1 MLQQDER
8 LLRRPEVLRITGMTR
23 YMVDMLEELGC
34 FPKRVRI
41 GQRAVF
47 WPKTEIDAFI
57 ETQKQ
62 CRDHDQA
69 GQNSL

>member
-1 MLQQDER
+1 MLMQDER

-23 YMVDMLEELGC
+23 YMVDMLEEHGG
-34 FPKRVRI
+34 FPKRVKI

-57 ETQKQ
+57 AAQKQ
-62 CRDHDQA
+62 GRQSVPDGADQ
-69 GQNSL
+69 